1 MQGSH
6 VVEMFPSS
14 AAHYPIAKF
23 PRHFATVLL
32 LIDDLLDV
40 IKSLWWLVFSQNACD
55 LERKNKNSCEL
66 HQKKTNINDAKTRPK
81 EVEKQTDP
89 GLVCAGRA
97 SISCSLS
104 ISEKPL
110 APKIVRSSLAFDTYI
125 VYPPVHEGVP
135 HHLAPTWSCRLL
147 WHVSSWALLAPLELA
162 LQVQILIQS
171 NLTRPQPIFPAL
183 MVRGRHPPG
192 GEIWPRLQQHQI
204 IVKYHQTKG
213 WKSEQIII
221 QSSSNSITQV
231 KNVCKFFNSSCTL
244 NSWPT
249 LLSRKL

>member
-89 GLVCAGRA
+89 DLVCASRA

-110 APKIVRSSLAFDTYI
+110 APKIARSSLAFDTYI

-171 NLTRPQPIFPAL
+171 NLTRPQPIFRHWWFGEDIRPA
-183 MVRGRHPPG
+183 
-192 GEIWPRLQQHQI
+192 E
-204 IVKYHQTKG
+204 
-213 WKSEQIII
+213 KSDQDC
-221 QSSSNSITQV
+221 NNTR
-231 KNVCKFFNSSCTL
+231 
-244 NSWPT
+244 
-249 LLSRKL
+249 LLSNITKPKAGNLNRLLFNHLQTVLHK

>member
-135 HHLAPTWSCRLL
+135 HPP
-147 WHVSSWALLAPLELA
+147 SSNLELQTTLA
-162 LQVQILIQS
+162 RFLLGAACSFGAGASSSDSDWVKSDSSTANFSGIDDS
-171 NLTRPQPIFPAL
+171 GKTSARRRNLTKTATTADYCQISSNQRL
-183 MVRGRHPPG
+183 
-192 GEIWPRLQQHQI
+192 EIWTYYYSI
-204 IVKYHQTKG
+204 IFKQYYTSK
-213 WKSEQIII
+213 K
-221 QSSSNSITQV
+221 
-231 KNVCKFFNSSCTL
+231 CM
-244 NSWPT
+244 
-249 LLSRKL
+249 